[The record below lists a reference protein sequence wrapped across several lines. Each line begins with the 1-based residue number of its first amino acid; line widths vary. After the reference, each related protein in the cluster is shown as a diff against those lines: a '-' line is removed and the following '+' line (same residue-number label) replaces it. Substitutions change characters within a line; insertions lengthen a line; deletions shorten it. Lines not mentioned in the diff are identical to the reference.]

1 MVSCRLDWI
10 SDLNNP
16 KRLMQHFNSKGR
28 LCHVKTIISLFHT
41 SMAISKGGAHRK
53 LPAARCSLYNDVA
66 FEVAVLNVARF
77 RV

>member
-1 MVSCRLDWI
+1 
-10 SDLNNP
+10 
-16 KRLMQHFNSKGR
+16 MQHFNSKGR

-41 SMAISKGGAHRK
+41 SMAISKGEHIVNFQ
-53 LPAARCSLYNDVA
+53 LHAACSLYNDVA